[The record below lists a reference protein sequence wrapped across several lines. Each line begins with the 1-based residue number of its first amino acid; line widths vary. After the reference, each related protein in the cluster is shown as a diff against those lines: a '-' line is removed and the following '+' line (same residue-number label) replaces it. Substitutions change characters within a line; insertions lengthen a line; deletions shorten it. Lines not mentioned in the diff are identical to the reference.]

1 MDDQLKKL
9 VQSARD
15 FHRPGHVCHFA
26 SRVLVPL
33 WRFKPEVWATTSA
46 GPQQLDAIFFG
57 LLENGVTSRKD
68 IAARLG
74 VDEDEFVFTHLDEL
88 VCKGYVADEGGSYK
102 LTAEGGDFASGKT
115 QEERLEKIQFPFV
128 WGDMSKQVEPESA
141 VAGKGTTG
149 HKLKHGPYPP
159 DDDLISV
166 LAKQFN
172 EDAESRERGLVFYD
186 ADYPTAARRFHYDKI
201 YAEYTA
207 LFYAPQESGGDL
219 VVDLRVYDK
228 DDDLHFR
235 LCEDLSRNANEDEHW
250 HKQFADI
257 YDKQA
262 AASGGNS
269 GGGNK
274 R

>member
-1 MDDQLKKL
+1 MDDQLTKL
-9 VQSARD
+9 VRSARD
-15 FHRPGHVCHFA
+15 FHHPGHVCQIA
-26 SRVLVPL
+26 TRVLVPL
-33 WRFKPEVWATTSA
+33 WRFKPDVWATTNA
-46 GPQQLDAIFFG
+46 GPQQLDTIFFG

-74 VDEDEFVFTHLDEL
+74 VDEDEFVFAHLDEL
-88 VCKGYVADEGGSYK
+88 VRKGYVADEGGSYK

-201 YAEYTA
+201 HAEYTA
-207 LFYAPQESGGDL
+207 LFYAPQQSHDEL
-219 VVDLRVYDK
+219 IVDLRVYDK